1 MISDAICSFKKL
13 EVLFMLSGDY
23 DARDPTIRPLTHSV
37 CVSASTI
44 HQGLAMDIHL
54 KQVPGFG

>member
-1 MISDAICSFKKL
+1 
-13 EVLFMLSGDY
+13 MLSGAY